1 MEEVKEEE
9 GGLNKGAEHQGLN
22 RGAEHQGLN
31 RGSEHEVST
40 SPGEGYQLVLSFACL
55 YTIG

>member
-9 GGLNKGAEHQGLN
+9 GGLN
-22 RGAEHQGLN
+22 RGA
-31 RGSEHEVST
+31 EHEVST
-40 SPGEGYQLVLSFACL
+40 SPGEGYQLVLSCACS

>member
-9 GGLNKGAEHQGLN
+9 GGLN

-31 RGSEHEVST
+31 RGAEHEVST
-40 SPGEGYQLVLSFACL
+40 ASPGEGCQLVLSCACS